1 MEHDRNKA
9 SELREVEVL
18 HFFAG
23 LAFVVKLCCGEKI
36 RRILSISGLLI
47 LNMHFNGR
55 LLQLR

>member
-9 SELREVEVL
+9 SELREVEV
-18 HFFAG
+18 HFFSG
-23 LAFVVKLCCGEKI
+23 LVFVVKLCCGEKMI
-36 RRILSISGLLI
+36 RILSISGVLI